1 MDGFNDGMPER
12 TITGFS
18 LGTPVGFMLDSDKGV
33 VLGCNDSGI
42 LGSSLGYSH
51 GIELGIDEELSLVL
65 HMFPLMVL
73 MKDMCWVSLVVF

>member
-1 MDGFNDGMPER
+1 
-12 TITGFS
+12 
-18 LGTPVGFMLDSDKGV
+18 MLDSDKGV

-51 GIELGIDEELSLVL
+51 GIELRLDEELILVL